1 MQNSVL
7 KRILFIFAVL
17 FFSTTQV
24 FAVFSTTGIPD
35 SSDIRK
41 NLVETWF
48 EAPIDLLRDN
58 QPEKIMAN
66 DGNLFEVRLE
76 ESSTNFVIVVAPRTV
91 VDVEINDNKGNR
103 IIKEDFYDAIAPG
116 GWILLRNRFS
126 GKPVALRYYFSI
138 DNDIYVELVP
148 DETNRSL
155 TYANFFVYD
164 VYAARNVPIRLP
176 FSRFYTISLSSLV
189 NLTSKTLPWN
199 YAEIHTG
206 IYHSVLQMIGM
217 IQYRLQ
223 DLEYVEDLMLD
234 EREKQVYISTGERYF
249 SPDPFDEHERGTNS
263 NSNLN
268 AYDEE
273 EKKILL
279 SSGGFVKW
287 ICDGLVMPIAGGGL
301 LRSPLIVPTVPNKN
315 TSYHGILSQKY
326 NLSFALD
333 WTRHL
338 ASAVRAV
345 DSGSELRYPDSG
357 VDVTIEP
364 FSAQSTPKGVS
375 RVAGYERNI
384 GYSVKQLRALL
395 YVLAVTDPGR
405 WFLGALR
412 QTDRNVTPEVH
423 IFNQCMAFFPYF
435 DDSGKF
441 RCKVFANCEEIDLDN
456 FVEIFQNDFIHLT
469 RINSSDFFFPTRL
482 EDLN

>member
-1 MQNSVL
+1 MQNSVS
-7 KRILFIFAVL
+7 KRILLIFAVL
-17 FFSTTQV
+17 FFSTTHV
-24 FAVFSTTGIPD
+24 FAVFSTVGIPD
-35 SSDIRK
+35 SSDIRT

-58 QPEKIMAN
+58 PPDKIVAR

-91 VDVEINDNKGNR
+91 ADVEINDNKGSR
-103 IIKEDFYDAIAPG
+103 VVTEDFYDAMAPG
-116 GWILLRNRFS
+116 GWVLLRNRFS
-126 GKPVALRYYFSI
+126 GKPVAVRYYFSI

-206 IYHSVLQMIGM
+206 IYHSILQMIGM
-217 IQYRLQ
+217 IEHCLPELKY
-223 DLEYVEDLMLD
+223 EEDLMLD
-234 EREKQVYISTGERYF
+234 EREKQVYISTGERY
-249 SPDPFDEHERGTNS
+249 SPPNPFDENQTDAGED
-263 NSNLN
+263 L
-268 AYDEE
+268 EE
-273 EKKILL
+273 ENKILL

-301 LRSPLIVPTVPNKN
+301 LRNPLIVQTVPNKN

-364 FSAQSTPKGVS
+364 FSAQSTPKGIS

-384 GYSVKQLRALL
+384 GYSIKQLRALL

-412 QTDRNVTPEVH
+412 ETDRNVQPEVH
-423 IFNQCMAFFPYF
+423 IFNQCLAFFPYF
-435 DDSGKF
+435 DGNGKF
-441 RCKVFANCEEIDLDN
+441 KCKVFANCEEIELDN
-456 FVEIFQNDFIHLT
+456 FLEVFQNEFIHLT
-469 RINSSDFFFPTRL
+469 RINSSDYFFPTRL
-482 EDLN
+482 ENLE